1 MKKMFAGRKLWRT
14 SCTSCGL
21 LCVHIHISVNIYM
34 AQWVSAKSANRS
46 ITAVLEGLISAV
58 ICIVHT
64 GVNTIIKGY
73 P

>member
-1 MKKMFAGRKLWRT
+1 MHICAPQ
-14 SCTSCGL
+14 
-21 LCVHIHISVNIYM
+21 CVHIQIYVNIYM